1 MWNSFLKHA
10 SCFKSLKRTKKI
22 QPPPPP
28 HGEHYMTV
36 TGVGEVLLFQLLLFV
51 WSVYLACVLGMP
63 LPVGAA
69 EGLFLELDS
78 FHPVWP
84 EGCDALSWGSSDS
97 LVLLFLDLWK
107 LVLSFT
113 AVPALPDL
121 TGPGVSTR
129 LGCDAQMDHRQE
141 KSFLLPLNMRVM
153 VLILSS
159 LIIQQEA
166 GRIAF
171 SRNSSKYEL

>member
-1 MWNSFLKHA
+1 M
-10 SCFKSLKRTKKI
+10 
-22 QPPPPP
+22 
-28 HGEHYMTV
+28 
-36 TGVGEVLLFQLLLFV
+36 
-51 WSVYLACVLGMP
+51 
-63 LPVGAA
+63 
-69 EGLFLELDS
+69 
-78 FHPVWP
+78 
-84 EGCDALSWGSSDS
+84 
-97 LVLLFLDLWK
+97 
-107 LVLSFT
+107 

-166 GRIAF
+166 KQSTLKANKELHLAEIHQ
-171 SRNSSKYEL
+171 NMSSKLLTDSF